1 MFNRELKDRM
11 DLIEEKI
18 AKLDQKLDEVFKI
31 LNEQVVPECNK
42 MSNHINFIET
52 VYNTVKRP
60 LGFICNKIRAIMGV
74 GDNFSLTNEVSS
86 PKIENSN
93 FE

>member
-1 MFNRELKDRM
+1 MFNRELKDRI

-60 LGFICNKIRAIMGV
+60 LGFICNKIRTIMSV

-93 FE
+93 CE